1 MQYDKRKLGNQELFG
16 ELINCRKARK
26 GFTAD
31 KFVSDI
37 DDNKVLLLDAINDL
51 RQADKEII
59 LDGVEL
65 NKEALVAENVY
76 WAETEYRSNINVKP
90 IGQHK
95 SISTTR
101 PIRSNEN

>member
-59 LDGVEL
+59 LDGHFCL
-65 NKEALVAENVY
+65 L
-76 WAETEYRSNINVKP
+76 
-90 IGQHK
+90 
-95 SISTTR
+95 
-101 PIRSNEN
+101 NENGVITRIPMEICILLKSDTMIL

>member
-26 GFTAD
+26 GFSAD

-51 RQADKEII
+51 RQADKEFI
-59 LDGVEL
+59 LDGHFCL
-65 NKEALVAENVY
+65 L
-76 WAETEYRSNINVKP
+76 
-90 IGQHK
+90 
-95 SISTTR
+95 
-101 PIRSNEN
+101 NENGVITRIPMEICILLKSDTMIL

>member
-26 GFTAD
+26 GFSAD

-51 RQADKEII
+51 RQADKEFI
-59 LDGVEL
+59 LDGHFSL
-65 NKEALVAENVY
+65 L
-76 WAETEYRSNINVKP
+76 
-90 IGQHK
+90 
-95 SISTTR
+95 
-101 PIRSNEN
+101 NENGVITRIPMEICILLKSDTMIL